1 MAAYQTVHSIY
12 GPIEIYATVALSS
25 SGHAPLVCV
34 HGLESSST
42 IFSAIVPEVGPIPFI
57 PTEL

>member
-1 MAAYQTVHSIY
+1 MATYQTLHSVY
-12 GPIEIYATVALSS
+12 GPLEIYATVALSS

-42 IFSAIVPEVGPIPFI
+42 IFSAIIREVSPNRFLL
-57 PTEL
+57 TEM